1 MERAA
6 SLQTLALEIRQIL
19 KEKEESRRGCRY
31 SINPGLY
38 TLTPNFGGRTN
49 KWKSTL
55 TGDIVSLHAGATIR
69 LTWLEELTQESFHFK
84 LALLVLSS

>member
-31 SINPGLY
+31 SINPGLC

-49 KWKSTL
+49 K
-55 TGDIVSLHAGATIR
+55 
-69 LTWLEELTQESFHFK
+69 
-84 LALLVLSS
+84 